1 MRARP
6 PAALVPALL
15 AGAGLALTFRSFAK
29 QPATEPDR
37 SHPSHKVI
45 DASAHQNNITGPY
58 RVVDLSRGRRAWIN
72 AMSLSGPTHWMTALL
87 EADVTVPRQRIAA
100 HKAATGE
107 PLSFTGFLVYCLA
120 RAVDENKEVQAYLK
134 GRGQLVMFDDVNV
147 GMMIEHESGGQR
159 ALMGHQIRAANRK
172 TYREIH
178 DEIRAAQSEPVPA
191 NRGMPDWFRSAML
204 LPWPLSG
211 VVRAFMAIATRNNP
225 AIRVAASGTVA
236 ITAVGMFGRGHSG
249 WGIATTPVTLSLVVG
264 SMATKPAVVDGRIES
279 GEIRRI
285 EPREILHLTVLLDHD
300 VVDGAPAARFIKR
313 LVELI
318 ESGYGID
325 EASQEIES

>member
-1 MRARP
+1 MRTKIL
-6 PAALVPALL
+6 AAFLPALL
-15 AGAGLALTFRSFAK
+15 GGAGLALTLRSFTKPESGAPIASHSTHD
-29 QPATEPDR
+29 PAATPPR
-37 SHPSHKVI
+37 P
-45 DASAHQNNITGPY
+45 NNDTGPY
-58 RVVDLSRGRRAWIN
+58 RVVELSRGRRAWIN

-87 EADVTVPRQRIAA
+87 EVDVTVPRQRIAT

-107 PLSFTGFLVYCLA
+107 TLSFTGFLVYCLG

-134 GRGQLVMFDDVNV
+134 GRRQLVTFDDVNV
-147 GMMIEHESGGQR
+147 GMMIEHETGGQR
-159 ALMGHQIRAANRK
+159 ALMGHNVLAANRK
-172 TYREIH
+172 SYREIH
-178 DEIRAAQSEPVPA
+178 EEIRTAQAAPVPA

-211 VVRAFMAIATRNNP
+211 VVKAFMAFATRNNP

-249 WGIATTPVTLSLVVG
+249 WGIATTPVSLSLVVG
-264 SMATKPAVVDGRIES
+264 STATKPAVVEG
-279 GEIRRI
+279 RI

-325 EASQEIES
+325 EADAV